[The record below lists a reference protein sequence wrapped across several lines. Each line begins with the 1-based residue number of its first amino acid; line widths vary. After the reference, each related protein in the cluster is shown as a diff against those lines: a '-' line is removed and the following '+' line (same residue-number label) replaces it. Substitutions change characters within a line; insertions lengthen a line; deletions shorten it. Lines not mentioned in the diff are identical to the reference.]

1 MFKKRWRNITL
12 IQITIQ
18 LLADIKKAVAN
29 TVVAIKKGN
38 LHEKYPT
45 QFSLREIQVKDN

>member
-1 MFKKRWRNITL
+1 MFLKKKKKKKTL

-29 TVVAIKKGN
+29 AVVVMKKGN
-38 LHEKYPT
+38 
-45 QFSLREIQVKDN
+45 FI

>member
-18 LLADIKKAVAN
+18 LLTDIKKAVAN
-29 TVVAIKKGN
+29 AVVVMKMGN
-38 LHEKYPT
+38 LYEKYPT